1 MKENALYNKIQN
13 THEQYKRYQSV
24 IVEKKKDL
32 EARKED
38 IAKLLILSEFE
49 EDVEQTAFEVFTE
62 MTLYENDLRIW
73 GHRLYILVDA
83 YIEANILDPALPKE
97 ILDACKELEGT
108 LPKNNFSVDEN
119 LVVTEKEKDFLKKV
133 RETQVKSGAMK
144 QLIDH
149 LKSVLDN

>member
-1 MKENALYNKIQN
+1 MEDNRFYTKIQN
-13 THEQYKRYQSV
+13 TFEQYNRHKSV
-24 IVEKKKDL
+24 IEEKKKDL
-32 EARKED
+32 EKRKED

-83 YIEANILDPALPKE
+83 YVDADISDPRLSKEVLDTCSALE
-97 ILDACKELEGT
+97 NT
-108 LPKNNFSVDEN
+108 LPKNNFSVDKN
-119 LVVTEKEKDFLKKV
+119 LVVTEKDKDFLKKV

-144 QLIDH
+144 ELIDH
-149 LKSVLDN
+149 LKNVLDK